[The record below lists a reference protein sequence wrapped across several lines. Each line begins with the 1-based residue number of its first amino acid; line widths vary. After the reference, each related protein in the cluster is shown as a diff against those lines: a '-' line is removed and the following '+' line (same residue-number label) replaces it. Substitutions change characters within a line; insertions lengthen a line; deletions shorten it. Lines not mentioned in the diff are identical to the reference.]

1 MPKNQQKPIPTF
13 LAQARAFYA
22 DAFAHHRKA
31 TLSDAMSEWEELDE
45 SEQSFTLAHL
55 SYLNIEAQAQTQQ
68 LLVQVRDLLNE
79 IAEAFTVAVE
89 ASFADE
95 VEQEEEIEVPG
106 EDLPLPELPQSHADV
121 IDAEP
126 PAGSP

>member
-1 MPKNQQKPIPTF
+1 MPKNQQKSIPAF

-31 TLSDAMSEWEELDE
+31 TLSDAMSEWQELEE

-68 LLVQVRDLLNE
+68 LLVQVRDLLDE

-95 VEQEEEIEVPG
+95 VELEGTLEEEEPPEPVS
-106 EDLPLPELPQSHADV
+106 LPIPDV
-121 IDAEP
+121 IDAA
-126 PAGSP
+126 PAGGDT

>member
-1 MPKNQQKPIPTF
+1 MAKSTPSF

-22 DAFAHHRKA
+22 GAFAHHRKSD
-31 TLSDAMSEWEELDE
+31 LSAAMAEWEDLDE
-45 SEQSFTLAHL
+45 SEQSFALAHL

-95 VEQEEEIEVPG
+95 GEQEDIEAPG

-126 PAGSP
+126 PAGVS